1 MNPGDLYIG
10 FGYEN
15 IIKTE
20 VLLRIADNCLIIL
33 IQLQGEHTHKVYIDN
48 MVAPSPKHYKLINW

>member
-15 IIKTE
+15 IITTE
-20 VLLRIADNCLIIL
+20 VLLRIADNYVIVLV
-33 IQLQGEHTHKVYIDN
+33 QLRGESAHKVYIDN
-48 MVAPSPKHYKLINW
+48 FIAPSPKHYKLINR